1 LPSFSFPSKKQK
13 GAKVILASWNWDFL
27 GLDLR
32 EIMEDA
38 AVAEVVLK
46 LFELGA
52 IKLG

>member
-1 LPSFSFPSKKQK
+1 LEL
-13 GAKVILASWNWDFL
+13 GLL

-52 IKLG
+52 IKLGKDLY